1 MIKIIKKLANAYI
14 HGLYEYGNLLV
25 RDGKYIGVNM

>member
-1 MIKIIKKLANAYI
+1 MIKIIKKLVKAYMN
-14 HGLYEYGNLLV
+14 GLYKYGDLLV